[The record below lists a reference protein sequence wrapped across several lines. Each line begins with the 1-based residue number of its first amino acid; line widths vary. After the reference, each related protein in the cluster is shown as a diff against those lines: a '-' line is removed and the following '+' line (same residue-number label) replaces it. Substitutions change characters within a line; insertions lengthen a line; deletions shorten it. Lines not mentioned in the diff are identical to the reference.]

1 LAQSKASETAFRACS
16 SQLPEGIC
24 FNFAMRRTSRRWVA
38 AMTLLGMFGMQ
49 WALAAHAC
57 ALTLDPTGRRAP
69 DAASEPVSSHCA
81 TMAGK
86 VSPQDPGLCLEH
98 CTKGKEATGSVAT
111 TDAPAPMSVAALA
124 VETAAFAQI
133 ANSWSPPQLQN
144 RNNSPPP
151 LLLSSRLRI

>member
-1 LAQSKASETAFRACS
+1 M
-16 SQLPEGIC
+16 C

-38 AMTLLGMFGMQ
+38 AMTLLGIFGMQ

-57 ALTLDPTGRRAP
+57 ALALDPSGRLTP
-69 DAASEPVSSHCA
+69 DPVAQPASSHCS

-86 VSPQDPGLCLEH
+86 ANPQQPGPCLEH
-98 CTKGKEATGSVAT
+98 CTKGKEVTGSLVT
-111 TDAPAPMSVAALA
+111 TDAPAPMPVAALA
-124 VETAAFAQI
+124 VEPAAFAQI
-133 ANSWSPPQLQN
+133 ANSWSPPQLQS